1 MNLLKQVNNMNK
13 LQFAQTVEEIYD
25 ECKTENEVYSRY
37 DKMVEILFEYS
48 KLRIAKLKTL
58 GIIYDE

>member
-1 MNLLKQVNNMNK
+1 MNK